1 MACEELNLK
10 NNNSQEDDLV
20 WTDVEYSDDG
30 ESVTV
35 HLFGSGRYVSSSRAL
50 NLPLAQLGHDFFEV
64 VFLYNLDDNPVNN
77 VIARAIWERGQRAG
91 ISGVQRGVNYG
102 HVSCEPPAGE
112 GSAVLFVGNKSDKT
126 LLAIG
131 TISHVDNNAVTRTTA
146 LITNSTKSI
155 TFKVDALHAAV
166 NENPENSSFITNA
179 LRPSSI
185 IPHWEDTAITL
196 FQISE
201 REFPLFAIV
210 KGSPALRAQYS
221 LAFESG
227 AAFDDYHNAIIVAAA
242 GAADKREPR
251 YSTSDG
257 NIRKASNVFLDD
269 VTIVTMPNHDTAA
282 IGHPLK
288 NPIDF
293 SFNTLDTKEGSVFSL
308 VFEIPVFVLS
318 SEVDASGGN
327 PVQWYIRPG
336 YGTNLYDLDD
346 GTGAAGG
353 AILCGNGFIP
363 VPEGGRFVVITPPQV
378 FQYTQGDRINVSGM
392 TLQMVD
398 PHGVTTPIL
407 PTNENVSFWISGY
420 KIDISTFEF
429 EGYYGLVWMEVH
441 YQDPVSNNPYKAEK
455 LIPFLVNA
463 IGIKDSPTSTPYNVN
478 FTNYV
483 VHIVDGPGQIASGH
497 GNTNGTHVYVL
508 TNNVNLG
515 NYSNVDFNAGP
526 YLIIFV
532 AQENAGD
539 SYILG
544 RTGSGGAE
552 GGYFTFSHNRQCGYS
567 QVYFGKWPF
576 ATVPSNPAAVLRH
589 PTTSATITTAPFRV
603 NAGGNADHVTNN
615 TVNNPGYNRV
625 TGYMFS
631 AVYYSGTLDP
641 GRISNFKLMD
651 GEVEVFHKDLLH

>member
-1 MACEELNLK
+1 
-10 NNNSQEDDLV
+10 
-20 WTDVEYSDDG
+20 
-30 ESVTV
+30 
-35 HLFGSGRYVSSSRAL
+35 
-50 NLPLAQLGHDFFEV
+50 
-64 VFLYNLDDNPVNN
+64 
-77 VIARAIWERGQRAG
+77 
-91 ISGVQRGVNYG
+91 
-102 HVSCEPPAGE
+102 VSCEPPLGE

-126 LLAIG
+126 LLAVG
-131 TISHVDNNAVTRTTA
+131 TLSHVDNNLVTRTTA

-166 NENPENSSFITNA
+166 NEDPENSSFITNA

-196 FQISE
+196 FTVCE

-210 KGSPALRAQYS
+210 RGSQALHAQYS

-251 YSTSDG
+251 YSTPDG
-257 NIRKASNVFLDD
+257 NIRKASNSFLDD
-269 VTIVTMPNHDTAA
+269 VTVITMPNHDADD

-288 NPIDF
+288 NPINF
-293 SFNTLDTKEGSVFSL
+293 SFNTMDTKEGSIFSL
-308 VFEIPVFVLS
+308 VFEIPVFALS
-318 SEVDASGGN
+318 SQED
-327 PVQWYIRPG
+327 PIQWHIRPG

-378 FQYTQGDRINVSGM
+378 FQYTQGDNINVSGM

-398 PHGVTTPIL
+398 PHGVTTPIF
-407 PTNENVSFWISGY
+407 TNNENLSFWISGY
-420 KIDISTFEF
+420 KINISTFTF
-429 EGYYGLVWMEVH
+429 EGYYGLVWMEVR
-441 YQDPVSNNPYKAEK
+441 YLDPESQNPYKAEQ
-455 LIPFLVNA
+455 LIPLLVNA
-463 IGIKDSPTSTPYNVN
+463 VGIKHNPTSAPYNVN
-478 FTNYV
+478 FTDYI
-483 VHIVDGPGQIASGH
+483 VHIVDGPDQIASNH
-497 GNTNGTHVYVL
+497 GSTNGTHVYVL

-515 NYSNVDFNAGP
+515 HYSSVDFNSGP
-526 YLIIFV
+526 YLIIIV
-532 AQENAGD
+532 AQENADTDG
-539 SYILG
+539 YILG

-552 GGYFTFSHNRQCGYS
+552 GGFFTFSQNRQCGYS

-576 ATVPSNPAAVLRH
+576 ASVPSNPAAVLRH
-589 PTTSATITTAPFRV
+589 PTTNAAIATGPFRV
-603 NAGGNADHVTNN
+603 NAGGNAEHVVNN
-615 TVNNPGYNRV
+615 TVSNPGYNRV

-631 AVYYSGTLDP
+631 AMYYPGTLDP
-641 GRISNFKLMD
+641 GRISNIKLMD